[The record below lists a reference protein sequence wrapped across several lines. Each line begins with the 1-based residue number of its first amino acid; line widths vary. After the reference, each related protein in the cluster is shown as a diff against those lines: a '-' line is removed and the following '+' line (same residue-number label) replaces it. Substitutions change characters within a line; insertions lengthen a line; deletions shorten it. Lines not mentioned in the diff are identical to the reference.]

1 MYLESVLTFF
11 CKCYLLHLNIE
22 LTTRNYNWE
31 NNNNWDSNN
40 DGKSNND
47 GYDYTEEEEKP
58 GVWKWFLAGGII
70 LGLFVG
76 ICKVAKSKLRGK
88 YVY

>member
-1 MYLESVLTFF
+1 V
-11 CKCYLLHLNIE
+11 LHLNIE
-22 LTTRNYNWE
+22 LTTRNYSWD

-47 GYDYTEEEEKP
+47 GYDYTEEEKP

-70 LGLFVG
+70 LGLVFG
-76 ICKVAKSKLRGK
+76 ICKVAKSKPRGK